1 MMRCLGMVDSGEL
14 VTVVGLNGGFG
25 LCRKL
30 ADMGLTPGV
39 SLKVVHS
46 QGRGPIVVDVRGSR
60 IALGFG
66 VAQKVMVDGRG

>member
-1 MMRCLGMVDSGEL
+1 MIMPLGMVRPGE
-14 VTVVGLNGGFG
+14 VATVVGLNGGMG

-46 QGRGPIVVDVRGSR
+46 QGRGPILIDVRGSR

-66 VAQKVMVDGRG
+66 VAQKVVVNGGG

>member
-1 MMRCLGMVDSGEL
+1 MVSSGEV

-25 LCRKL
+25 LRRKL

-46 QGRGPIVVDVRGSR
+46 QGRGPILIDVRGSR

-66 VAQKVMVDGRG
+66 VAQKILVNGRI